1 MTRQTVSSTVRSG
14 RKRSIQLMMVVVGL
28 PLLSLAQTPLD
39 SALAPGGGD
48 PLVEKQNQPSPP
60 RPFGPPGFGGG
71 GRRGMNGESW
81 EKAQAF
87 MEQHSQFRLR
97 ILQSL
102 DDDSP
107 RKWRMKNL
115 ILSQYAALNESIGFP
130 EIYKLRV
137 ERIERDDAAF
147 QVAVSLRVEQE
158 RQPNDSSKIED
169 LRRQLNQ
176 QTQRLVELGL
186 EERRLRIKRL
196 EAAVAAQKAILASDE
211 ANQNKLAQRRAENL
225 VRRAD
230 LFRNQSDSFDAF
242 MEEMAAPTTQPATK

>member
-1 MTRQTVSSTVRSG
+1 MIDETASFIVRTRRRRAV
-14 RKRSIQLMMVVVGL
+14 QLMMVVLGL

-39 SALAPGGGD
+39 SAAAPGGGD
-48 PLVEKQNQPSPP
+48 LTVEKQEPPPPP
-60 RPFGPPGFGGG
+60 RPFGPPGFG

-87 MEQHSQFRLR
+87 MELHSPFRLR

-102 DDDSP
+102 DDESP

-115 ILSQYAALNESIGFP
+115 ILSQYAALNESNENS

-137 ERIERDDAAF
+137 ERIERDDASF
-147 QVAVSLRVEQE
+147 QIAVSLRVEQE
-158 RQPNDSSKIED
+158 RQPNDPSKIEE
-169 LRRQLNQ
+169 LRRKLNQ

-196 EAAVAAQKAILASDE
+196 EAAVVNQKAILAKDE
-211 ANQNKLAQRRAENL
+211 ANQKKLAQWRAESL

-230 LFRNQSDSFDAF
+230 LFRNQSDSYDAF
-242 MEEMAAPTTQPATK
+242 MEEMAASTTQPSPK